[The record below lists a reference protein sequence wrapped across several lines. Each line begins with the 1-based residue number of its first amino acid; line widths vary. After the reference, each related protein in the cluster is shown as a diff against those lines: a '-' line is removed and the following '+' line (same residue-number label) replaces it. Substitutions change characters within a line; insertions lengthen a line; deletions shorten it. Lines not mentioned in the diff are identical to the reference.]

1 MKKTFK
7 LLALILSALV
17 MLCGCGQPAQQT
29 ITPEVAEVQ
38 QDTVKR
44 LTFMGCGDN
53 ITYVGNVMEARE
65 NAVDGGREHNFKP
78 TYEYVL
84 PKIEAADIAFI
95 NQETVMCGEGY
106 PISYYPTFNSP
117 QDLGYDVVEMGFD
130 VVNIATNHMLDMGAN
145 GLART
150 IEFWKNMDC
159 IMIGG
164 YENEEDYNTV
174 RILETDGIKIAF
186 LSYNYGTNGISKPAS
201 SQLVI
206 PFINDEDISAH
217 IEDAKQQAD
226 LVFVSMHWGDE
237 GAFKP
242 NSEQKR
248 LAQLIADCGA
258 DVIIGTHPHVIQPVE
273 WLTGAD
279 GNKTLCVYSLGNFVA
294 EQAYDY
300 NMIGGIIEF
309 DIVQK
314 NGEKP
319 YIENPVFTPTMY
331 HFEKNFRGNK
341 VYYLQDYTTELASRH
356 AVTNYYGNT
365 MSYDRLFRYA
375 TDTIDKEFLPTEF
388 AEKYCKTE

>member
-38 QDTVKR
+38 HDTVKR

-84 PKIEAADIAFI
+84 PKIESADIAFI

-117 QDLGYDVVEMGFD
+117 QDLGYDVAEMGFD
-130 VVNIATNHMLDMGAN
+130 VVNIATNHMLDMGAK

-159 IMIGG
+159 LMIGG
-164 YENEEDYNTV
+164 YENEADYNTV

-206 PFINDEDISAH
+206 PFINDEDIAAH
-217 IEDAKQQAD
+217 IGDAKQQAD

-341 VYYLQDYTTELASRH
+341 VYYLQDYTTELANSH

-365 MSYDRLFRYA
+365 MSYDRLFKYV
-375 TDTIDKEFLPTEF
+375 TDTIDPEFLPMEF